1 MDNVDKQT
9 HFDFVTSIVLML
21 LSVALI
27 ISSYRM
33 GLEVGGDMY
42 ASPGMLPM
50 VLAVL
55 LLFTSVLLLKRSIQA
70 NGITKNMSDFMSW
83 LDHFRQSRM
92 CRELVVGGL
101 ILALYTFVLAPRLP
115 FWLSTSIFMVV
126 LMGILKATSIL
137 KSIAI
142 TGLVVGSVYG
152 VFQMIFHVPLP

>member
-1 MDNVDKQT
+1 VDKQT

-27 ISSYRM
+27 VGSYRM
-33 GLEVGGDMY
+33 GVEVGGDMY

-55 LLFTSVLLLKRSIQA
+55 LLFTSILLFKRSIQA
-70 NGITKNMSDFMSW
+70 SGIAKNMSEFVSW
-83 LDHFRQSRM
+83 FNHFRQSRK
-92 CRELVVGGL
+92 CREFMTGGL

-115 FWLSTSIFMVV
+115 FWLSTSIFMLV
-126 LMGILKATSIL
+126 LMGVLKATSIV
-137 KSIAI
+137 KSLMI

>member
-1 MDNVDKQT
+1 MDKQT

-21 LSVALI
+21 LSVSLI
-27 ISSYRM
+27 VGSYRM
-33 GLEVGGDMY
+33 GVEVGGDMY

-55 LLFTSVLLLKRSIQA
+55 LLFTSILLFKRSIQA
-70 NGITKNMSDFMSW
+70 NGIATNMSEFVSW
-83 LDHFRQSRM
+83 LNRFRKSRT
-92 CRELVVGGL
+92 CREFLAGGL
-101 ILALYTFVLAPRLP
+101 MLALYTFVLAPRLP

-126 LMGILKATSIL
+126 VMAILKATSIV
-137 KSIAI
+137 KNIAI

>member
-1 MDNVDKQT
+1 MDKQT

-27 ISSYRM
+27 VGSYRM
-33 GLEVGGDMY
+33 GVEVGGDMY

-55 LLFTSVLLLKRSIQA
+55 LLFTSILLFKRSIQT
-70 NGITKNMSDFMSW
+70 NGIAKNVSMFVSW
-83 LDHFRQSRM
+83 FERFRQSKM
-92 CRELVVGGL
+92 CREFMVGGL

-115 FWLSTSIFMVV
+115 FWLSTSIFMLV
-126 LMGILKATSIL
+126 LMGVLKATSIV
-137 KSIAI
+137 KSVMI
-142 TGLVVGSVYG
+142 TALVVGSVYG